1 MNAAASRAVH
11 DPRRFVDRHRYA
23 LLFFS
28 LLLTVAIGPLLE
40 TMHFGRN
47 AIFFGFGARPSRFAF
62 SNSVRQ

>member
-1 MNAAASRAVH
+1 MNAYASRAVH

-47 AIFFGFGARPSRFAF
+47 AM
-62 SNSVRQ
+62 